1 MITKARCKY
10 YCRGCASKN
19 IDGFCEALISNAT
32 YEKKCPFYITIENLI
47 DDLYLCYEKS
57 NFKSFEAYLE
67 YLDNRIQSNRFI
79 KLLKI
84 KEEMENA

>member
-10 YCRGCASKN
+10 YCRGCVSIN
-19 IDGFCEALISNAT
+19 INGLCEALVSNET
-32 YEKKCPFYITIENLI
+32 YEKKCPFYITIEKLI

-57 NFKSFEAYLE
+57 NFKTFEAYLE
-67 YLDNRIQSNRFI
+67 YLDNRLQTNRFI

-84 KEEMENA
+84 KEEMECY

>member
-1 MITKARCKY
+1 MTTKARCKY

-19 IDGFCEALISNAT
+19 IDGLCESLTNNET
-32 YEKKCPFYITIENLI
+32 YNDKCPFYITIENLI

-57 NFKSFEAYLE
+57 NFKTFEAYLE
-67 YLDNRIQSNRFI
+67 YLDVRLQTNRFI
-79 KLLKI
+79 KLLQI